1 MTEPNVSTRLNS
13 SDSALPQARNSAAGS
28 SPARPRFDSN
38 GADKRFRL
46 ANKIGGTIVAIAGV
60 SLIVLTVV
68 IGLFL
73 LYKGSFTFTA
83 FQHTVGEFLF
93 SPDWN
98 PQDSP
103 DLTLRGSVGAL
114 IFILG
119 SLMTC
124 FLGLAIATP
133 FAVGAAVFITEIAPR
148 AGERLFRPAVEL
160 FLGIP
165 SVVYGWVGL
174 TVLVPFIR
182 DYFHAPLGGYSV
194 LAAGIVLAVMI
205 FPTITTVS
213 ADAITAVPYDYR
225 EAAYGLGSTRWQSI
239 YHIVL
244 PAAKKAS

>member
-1 MTEPNVSTRLNS
+1 MAGTASSVREPGPTEIEMTEPEVSTRLES
-13 SDSALPQARNSAAGS
+13 TDSVLPQARNSVADS
-28 SPARPRFDSN
+28 SPARPQFDSG

-46 ANKIGGTIVAIAGV
+46 INKIGGSVVTIAGIF
-60 SLIVLTVV
+60 LIVLTVT

-83 FQHTVGEFLF
+83 FQHSVGEFLF
-93 SPDWN
+93 SSDWE

-124 FLGLAIATP
+124 FLGLTIAMP

-165 SVVYGWVGL
+165 SVVYGWVGV

-182 DYFHAPLGGYSV
+182 AYFPPPEPNNHPWV
-194 LAAGIVLAVMI
+194 VIR
-205 FPTITTVS
+205 FWRRVS
-213 ADAITAVPYDYR
+213 SWR
-225 EAAYGLGSTRWQSI
+225 S
-239 YHIVL
+239 
-244 PAAKKAS
+244 